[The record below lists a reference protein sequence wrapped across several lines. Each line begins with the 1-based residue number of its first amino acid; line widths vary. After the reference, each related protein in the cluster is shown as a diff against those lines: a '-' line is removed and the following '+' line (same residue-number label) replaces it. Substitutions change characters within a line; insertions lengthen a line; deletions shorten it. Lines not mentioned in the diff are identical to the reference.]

1 MVLYQNGTEAI
12 SLKFNAA
19 GSNNLNWF
27 SQERLISSSWN
38 DLKDATNITQF
49 AIVALYYR
57 FFDIALSRGG
67 CGNDSG
73 WLVIANYP
81 GCMWEQR
88 DTVSILFSTLD
99 RAVTWMDYGESTKF
113 GKTYIPLQH
122 Y

>member
-27 SQERLISSSWN
+27 SQERLISSPWK

>member
-27 SQERLISSSWN
+27 SQERLISSPWN

-81 GCMWEQR
+81 GCMWEQH

-113 GKTYIPLQH
+113 GKTHIPLQH